1 MTPPLPQDGLDTQKV
16 GFLLIPGFALMSYA
30 SAIEPLRAANLL
42 SGRPLYAWRHVSPT
56 GEAVAAST
64 GARIPC
70 DFGVDRDEEFDLLLV
85 CAGGNPVA
93 FHHGPTLGW
102 IRRRAVFG
110 TVIGGV
116 SGGPVILAKAGVMK
130 GRRMTVHWE
139 HAEALEEAYPD
150 IPLSRALY
158 VIDRNRVT
166 CAGGVAPLDLMHALI
181 AERFGAPFAQR
192 VSDWFLHTDIRPAG
206 GAQRGSLVERYG
218 VHHKEVV
225 RALALMEDHVA
236 DPLACSEV
244 ARRAGVSLRQLERL
258 FRAHLGSSLKQ
269 QYLAIRLDRARDL
282 VRQTPLSI
290 TEIAVAAGFAN
301 SGHFSK
307 RYHARFATRPS
318 DERRRMR
325 RPE

>member
-1 MTPPLPQDGLDTQKV
+1 MDPSAPTADHRTQKV
-16 GFLLIPGFALMSYA
+16 GFLLLPGFALMSYA
-30 SAIEPLRAANLL
+30 AAIEPLRAANLL
-42 SGRPLYAWRHVSPT
+42 AGRALYAWRHISPT
-56 GEAVAAST
+56 GGAVASST
-64 GARIPC
+64 GASIPC
-70 DFGVDRDEEFDLLLV
+70 DLGVGRDEEYDLLLV
-85 CAGGNPVA
+85 CAGGNPIA
-93 FHHGPTLGW
+93 FDHGPTLAW

-110 TVIGGV
+110 TVVGGV
-116 SGGPVILAKAGVMK
+116 SGGPVILVKAGVMK

-139 HAEALEEAYPD
+139 HAEALAESYPD

-218 VHHKEVV
+218 VHNKDVI

-236 DPLACSEV
+236 DPLPCREV

-258 FRAHLGSSLKQ
+258 FRTHLGGSLKQ

-290 TEIAVAAGFAN
+290 TEIAVASGFAN
-301 SGHFSK
+301 SGHFSR
-307 RYHARFATRPS
+307 RYRARFSTRPS
-318 DERRRMR
+318 ADRGGMR
-325 RPE
+325 TRA

>member
-1 MTPPLPQDGLDTQKV
+1 MTRPFTSGDDRTQQV

-30 SAIEPLRAANLL
+30 AAIEPLRAANLL
-42 SGRPLYAWRHVSPT
+42 AGRPLYAWRHISPT
-56 GEAVAAST
+56 GEPAAAST
-64 GARIPC
+64 GAIIPC
-70 DFGVDRDEEFDLLLV
+70 DLSVQRDADFDLLLV
-85 CAGGNPVA
+85 CAGGNPIA
-93 FHHGPTLGW
+93 FDHGPTLAW

-110 TVIGGV
+110 AVIGGV
-116 SGGPVILAKAGVMK
+116 SGGPVILAKAGVMT

-166 CAGGVAPLDLMHALI
+166 CAGGVAPLDLMHALV
-181 AERFGAPFAQR
+181 AERFGATFAQR

-218 VHHKEVV
+218 VHNKEVV
-225 RALALMEDHVA
+225 RALSLMEDHVA
-236 DPLACSEV
+236 DPLPCAEV

-269 QYLAIRLDRARDL
+269 QYLALRLDRARDL

-307 RYHARFATRPS
+307 RYRARFSIRPS
-318 DERRRMR
+318 DERRSMLRVN
-325 RPE
+325 